1 MTDQGIP
8 GPPPAPTPR
17 APAPPGETHS
27 WPTPGQA
34 DGGRL
39 FRRAVQVASVIPAAF
54 ALFLLIVAPAFL
66 DPQFTGHAGIPGLPP
81 IVLYVALLAGLAA
94 ANMLALRLVRSEVAV
109 GILVAVTTTI
119 GLFIVILGPAIV
131 LIADDLAT

>member
-1 MTDQGIP
+1 MTDEGIP
-8 GPPPAPTPR
+8 GPPPAPPQR
-17 APAPPGETHS
+17 APGLPVTTQG

-66 DPQFTGHAGIPGLPP
+66 DPLFTGHAGIPGLPP
-81 IVLYVALLAGLAA
+81 IVIYVALLAGLAA

-109 GILVAVTTTI
+109 GILVAVTTTV

-131 LIADDLAT
+131 LIADNLAT

>member
-1 MTDQGIP
+1 VADQGNP
-8 GPPPAPTPR
+8 GPPPAPPPR
-17 APAPPGETHS
+17 APGPPIATHG

-66 DPQFTGHAGIPGLPP
+66 DPLFTGHAGIPALPP

-131 LIADDLAT
+131 IIADNLAT

>member
-1 MTDQGIP
+1 MIDHGIP
-8 GPPPAPTPR
+8 GPPPAPPQR
-17 APAPPGETHS
+17 APGPPTATQGRATL
-27 WPTPGQA
+27 GQA

-39 FRRAVQVASVIPAAF
+39 FRRAVKVASIIPAAF
-54 ALFLLIVAPAFL
+54 ALFLLIVAPAFM
-66 DPQFTGHAGIPGLPP
+66 DPLFTDHAGIPGLPP
-81 IVLYVALLAGLAA
+81 IVLCVALLAGLAA

-109 GILVAVTTTI
+109 GIVVAVTTTI